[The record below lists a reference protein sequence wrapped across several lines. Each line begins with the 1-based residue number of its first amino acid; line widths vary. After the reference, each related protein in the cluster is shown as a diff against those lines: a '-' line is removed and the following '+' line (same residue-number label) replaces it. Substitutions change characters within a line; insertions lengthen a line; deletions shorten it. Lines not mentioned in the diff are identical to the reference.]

1 MTEKDGNKY
10 SSIAWFRIMF
20 WLVNCWEIFC
30 TKLWRWCYC
39 SLLYLIIE
47 FPKTRL
53 LCCLFWSAPVKNTF
67 IHFSDSEE
75 EATGVRRR
83 NSEPALWP
91 APCTNVT
98 FSANLKGMG
107 EQLVAHATG
116 NCKPCSFFFFKE
128 DGCRRGNS
136 CSFCHLCSEDTARRQ
151 KRSGQRK
158 ARAVK
163 RAVANQVQRGGLVP
177 GSESSLTELSGA
189 W

>member
-1 MTEKDGNKY
+1 MAQARSSAAKKVSCGLALAHSAQRESSRPAEAMARCTMNSGN
-10 SSIAWFRIMF
+10 
-20 WLVNCWEIFC
+20 
-30 TKLWRWCYC
+30 
-39 SLLYLIIE
+39 
-47 FPKTRL
+47 
-53 LCCLFWSAPVKNTF
+53 APVKNTF

-98 FSANLKGMG
+98 FSALKGMG

-163 RAVANQVQRGGLVP
+163 RAVANQVRRGGLVPTP
-177 GSESSLTELSGA
+177 GSESSLMDGA
-189 W
+189 